1 MGYDLDIYNILDLL
15 YEFIEKSK
23 TFIVAEHNHIF
34 LKNCSYIAELIKNN
48 STVDIKF
55 DDETCKIKNSLESD
69 IKFYL

>member
-1 MGYDLDIYNILDLL
+1 MNLL
-15 YEFIEKSK
+15 KKKSK
-23 TFIVAEHNHIF
+23 TFIVAEHNPIF